1 MQRYFINEA
10 LALQDEFTLSKAD
23 SHHLLKVMRA
33 QIGEKIEVVGSD
45 QRVWLSQL
53 LDNAALD
60 NAALASLK
68 AVQEITKSVELPVE
82 VTIACGI
89 SKGDKNEQIIKRG
102 TEMGASHFQFFTA
115 RYSVARWN
123 EKKIDRKLQRFE
135 EIAKA
140 AAEQSHR
147 QMIPTVEIISFAD
160 LVNSPVQHRMVAYE
174 ESAKEGEFANFKRVL
189 SNTASG
195 DALLAV
201 FGPEGG
207 LAPEEIKSF
216 NDANFTLAG
225 LGPRI
230 LRAESA
236 PMYVLSAI
244 SYQFELQ

>member
-1 MQRYFINEA
+1 
-10 LALQDEFTLSKAD
+10 
-23 SHHLLKVMRA
+23 
-33 QIGEKIEVVGSD
+33 
-45 QRVWLSQL
+45 
-53 LDNAALD
+53 
-60 NAALASLK
+60 
-68 AVQEITKSVELPVE
+68 
-82 VTIACGI
+82 
-89 SKGDKNEQIIKRG
+89 
-102 TEMGASHFQFFTA
+102 
-115 RYSVARWN
+115 
-123 EKKIDRKLQRFE
+123 
-135 EIAKA
+135 
-140 AAEQSHR
+140 
-147 QMIPTVEIISFAD
+147 MIPTVEIISFAD

-174 ESAKEGEFANFKRVL
+174 ESAKEGEFANFNRVL

-201 FGPEGG
+201 IGPEGG

>member
-53 LDNAALD
+53 LDNAAP
-60 NAALASLK
+60 ASLK

-147 QMIPTVEIISFAD
+147 QMIPTVELFPLRTWLTHQCSIGWWLMRNLRKKGSLLI
-160 LVNSPVQHRMVAYE
+160 
-174 ESAKEGEFANFKRVL
+174 L
-189 SNTASG
+189 SG
-195 DALLAV
+195 
-201 FGPEGG
+201 FYQ
-207 LAPEEIKSF
+207 IR
-216 NDANFTLAG
+216 LAG
-225 LGPRI
+225 MR
-230 LRAESA
+230 S
-236 PMYVLSAI
+236 
-244 SYQFELQ
+244 

>member
-53 LDNAALD
+53 LDNAAP
-60 NAALASLK
+60 ASLK
-68 AVQEITKSVELPVE
+68 AVQEITKPVELPVE

>member
-1 MQRYFINEA
+1 MQRYFIEET
-10 LALQDEFTLSKAD
+10 LKLHDEFALSKAD

-33 QIGEKIEVVGSD
+33 QTGEKVEVVGDD
-45 QRVWLSQL
+45 QKVWLSQL
-53 LDNAALD
+53 LNDAAPAQLR
-60 NAALASLK
+60 AL
-68 AVQEITKSVELPVE
+68 QEITKPVELPVE

-102 TEMGASHFQFFTA
+102 TEMGASHFQFFSA
-115 RYSVARWN
+115 RYSVARWDG
-123 EKKIDRKLQRFE
+123 KKVERKLQRLV

-147 QMIPTVEIISFAD
+147 QIIPTVEIVSFAD
-160 LVNSPVQHRMVAYE
+160 VVNSPVQHRMVAYE
-174 ESAKEGEFANFKRVL
+174 ESAKEGEFANFKRIL

-207 LAPEEIKSF
+207 LAPEEIKAF
-216 NDANFTLAG
+216 TDAQFTLAG